1 MFGIDSGTSHQEI
14 LAQLTNEAQRRWG
27 NDRAEAIKTY
37 LENTAKQIFD
47 TGNSLPVPEIEPGY
61 FQ

>member
-1 MFGIDSGTSHQEI
+1 MFGIDSGTSQQEI